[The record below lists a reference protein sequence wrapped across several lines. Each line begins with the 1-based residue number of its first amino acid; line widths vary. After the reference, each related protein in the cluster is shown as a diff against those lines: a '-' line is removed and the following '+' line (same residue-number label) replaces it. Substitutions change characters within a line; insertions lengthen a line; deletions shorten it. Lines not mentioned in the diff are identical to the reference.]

1 MVYLLMTSSIIPTCT
16 NISTHPHHGTRF
28 FVSVPV
34 IFLSMLFLIF
44 EPCTIPSSFTTTL
57 FWPAQV
63 LEQAAAIDPRVKKIT
78 ESNKNRLASQY
89 LLFASSL
96 MQTHQRYFPV
106 ALFSFENYVWA
117 ATACSSR
124 NWESVA
130 GGKKSFIMAPL
141 LDLLNHQFPS
151 NHVSVDHVSRTVS
164 VVVGPDG
171 VKEGSEVMLSYGAK
185 CNPMLLATY
194 GFAVTQNSVEC
205 NL

>member
-1 MVYLLMTSSIIPTCT
+1 VYLQMTSSIIQTCT
-16 NISTHPHHGTRF
+16 NISTHPRHGTHF
-28 FVSVPV
+28 FVSAPV

-63 LEQAAAIDPRVKKIT
+63 LQHAAAIDPRVKKIT

-96 MQTHQRYFPV
+96 MQTHPRYFPA

-124 NWESVA
+124 SWESEA
-130 GGKKSFIMAPL
+130 GGKKFFMMAPL

-151 NHVSVDHVSRTVS
+151 NHVSVDLASRTVS

-171 VKEGSEVMLSYGAK
+171 VREGSEVTLSYGAK
-185 CNPMLLATY
+185 CNPVLLATY

-205 NL
+205 NS